1 MAILN
6 YGGMV
11 QQGLGN
17 LGNQL
22 MQAQGQREAR
32 QDRQAN
38 QDAMKG
44 LADLYSNNAT
54 TQELYEYGLQNPAV
68 FQHVGQTIG
77 FKSDQTK
84 QLMQD
89 TLISALQNPEQRDQ
103 IIAQGSEAIKAAGG
117 NPQYLS
123 QAIGD
128 DTEGFER
135 GAVPFLASLG
145 GQGADFAKTYM
156 GMKPKAAE
164 APSYQSIQYDS
175 DGNPFGLNKAT
186 GKFEPVGGGFV
197 KGKAE
202 PSTVVNVGKGETEQA
217 KTIAK
222 AEGENY
228 NSYVKDAASA
238 RQNDNTLN
246 RLDKLNEVA
255 FSGVAAPAYKVAA
268 RLGDAIGIET
278 EGLTE
283 TELFD
288 SLSNQLVLGQT
299 SKLTG
304 VLTDKDMDL
313 LASTVPQLSQT
324 KEGRKQLI
332 SIMKEINSATKDKA
346 RLAAKFRKENKGQ
359 FDDMAFQEWL
369 SEQPKEDRIAKIIG
383 EKPASA
389 AINWSDM

>member
-1 MAILN
+1 MINFNTTNAFNSMMGTI
-6 YGGMV
+6 GGLQQAKQNTMNLDAQMQQQQTAAQQQEQQRMV
-11 QQGLGN
+11 
-17 LGNQL
+17 
-22 MQAQGQREAR
+22 AAR
-32 QDRQAN
+32 
-38 QDAMKG
+38 
-44 LADLYSNNAT
+44 
-54 TQELYEYGLQNPAV
+54 TQELMPLVKSGDYDATIELSTINPQISEAV
-68 FQHVGQTIG
+68 TKAKASMKEGQEAEIANWLAGYHTAPDKEAYIA
-77 FKSDQTK
+77 
-84 QLMQD
+84 QD
-89 TLISALQNPEQRDQ
+89 NPNVDIDDNFRGMDSEQRDSLTR
-103 IIAQGSEAIKAAGG
+103 IVGAQVMPKEMFNATFGG
-117 NPQYLS
+117 EQ
-123 QAIGD
+123 
-128 DTEGFER
+128 
-135 GAVPFLASLG
+135 
-145 GQGADFAKTYM
+145 K
-156 GMKPKAAE
+156 
-164 APSYQSIQYDS
+164 APSYSNVQFDEE
-175 DGNPFGLNKAT
+175 GNPFGLNKST
-186 GKFEPVGGGFV
+186 GKYEPIQGGFV

-255 FSGVAAPAYKVAA
+255 FSGIAAPAYKVAA

-332 SIMKEINSATKDKA
+332 SIMKEINGATKDKA
-346 RLAAKFRKENKGQ
+346 RLAAKFRKENDGQ

-369 SEQPKEDRIAKIIG
+369 SEQPKEDRIAKII
-383 EKPASA
+383 ESKPQAA

>member
-1 MAILN
+1 MINFNTTNAFDSMMGTIGDL
-6 YGGMV
+6 
-11 QQGLGN
+11 QQAKQNTMN
-17 LGNQL
+17 LDAQ
-22 MQAQGQREAR
+22 MQQQQAAAQQQEQQQMIAAR
-32 QDRQAN
+32 
-38 QDAMKG
+38 
-44 LADLYSNNAT
+44 
-54 TQELYEYGLQNPAV
+54 TQELMPLVKSGDYDATIELSTINPQISEAV
-68 FQHVGQTIG
+68 TKAKASMKEGQEAEIANWLAGYHTAPDKEAYIA
-77 FKSDQTK
+77 
-84 QLMQD
+84 QD
-89 TLISALQNPEQRDQ
+89 NPNVDIDDNFRGMDSEQRDSLTR
-103 IIAQGSEAIKAAGG
+103 IVGAQVMPKEMFNATFG
-117 NPQYLS
+117 NQ
-123 QAIGD
+123 Q
-128 DTEGFER
+128 
-135 GAVPFLASLG
+135 
-145 GQGADFAKTYM
+145 
-156 GMKPKAAE
+156 
-164 APSYQSIQYDS
+164 APSYSNVQFDK
-175 DGNPFGLNKAT
+175 DGNPFGLNKST
-186 GKFEPVGGGFV
+186 GKYEPIQGGFV
-197 KGKAE
+197 KGKSE

-228 NSYVKDAASA
+228 NGYVKDAASA

-246 RLDKLNEVA
+246 RLDNLNEVA
-255 FSGVAAPAYKVAA
+255 FSGIAAPAYKMAA
-268 RLGDAIGIET
+268 RLGNAIGIET

-332 SIMKEINSATKDKA
+332 SIMKEINQATKDKA
-346 RLAAKFRKENKGQ
+346 RLAAKFRKENNGQ

-383 EKPASA
+383 SKPEAT

>member
-1 MAILN
+1 MIN
-6 YGGMV
+6 YNVDNPMGSFFNTV
-11 QQGLGN
+11 QGFQGLESN
-17 LGNQL
+17 RMQL
-22 MQAQGQREAR
+22 DQHRQQQAR
-32 QDRQAN
+32 QQQAAE
-38 QDAMKG
+38 QQQQIQAR
-44 LADLYSNNAT
+44 
-54 TQELYEYGLQNPAV
+54 TQELMPMVKAGDYDATIELSTINPEIANAV
-68 FQHVGQTIG
+68 TKAKANLKQGQDVQIAEWIAG
-77 FKSDQTK
+77 YQTAPDK
-84 QLMQD
+84 EAYLAEDLPGVDIDDNFRGM
-89 TLISALQNPEQRDQ
+89 SPEQRDSLTK
-103 IIAQGSEAIKAAGG
+103 IIGAQVMPKAMFEATFG
-117 NPQYLS
+117 
-123 QAIGD
+123 
-128 DTEGFER
+128 
-135 GAVPFLASLG
+135 G
-145 GQGADFAKTYM
+145 GQQ
-156 GMKPKAAE
+156 

-175 DGNPFGLNKAT
+175 EGNPFGLNKAT

-246 RLDKLNEVA
+246 RLEKLNDVA
-255 FSGVAAPAYKVAA
+255 FSGVTAPAYKLAA

-299 SKLTG
+299 SKLSG

-324 KEGRKQLI
+324 KEGRKQLNLNY
-332 SIMKEINSATKDKA
+332 EGD
-346 RLAAKFRKENKGQ
+346 
-359 FDDMAFQEWL
+359 
-369 SEQPKEDRIAKIIG
+369 
-383 EKPASA
+383 
-389 AINWSDM
+389 